1 MDTLLKGLSSSE
13 AQQLAAAGKANVVP
27 NTTQKTT
34 WQIIRDNIFTYFNL
48 IFAVLAAMLILTGNF
63 RNLTFLPVVIANTVI
78 GIVQQLRS
86 KKVLDELTVLSAAKC
101 AVLRDGKVVEVP
113 VDTLVLGDVIYLE
126 EGKQIPADAEVL
138 EGMVSVNE
146 SLLTGESDEIEK
158 KAGAELMSGSFTVT
172 GRCYARLTKVGAD
185 SYAAGLTAEAKS
197 IETGQ
202 SEMVRGIDTIV
213 KLAGIIIIPI
223 GALLLIQGIY
233 FNGLTIA
240 RSVEA
245 MVGAVIGMIPEG
257 LYLLVTVALALSAA
271 RLAMKK
277 VLLHDMKSTETLAR
291 VDVLCVDKTGTITD
305 NAMNVTAV
313 FASAEQ
319 VPDPE
324 SQSGEIAENNQTL
337 PPVPKDVESDLARY
351 VGTVTDGNIT
361 MVAMKSYFTEAAFG
375 DDAKVTPFSSKNKYS
390 QIETKD
396 GIYRLGAPEFVLSE
410 ASMAANASRIA
421 VRTGQGERV
430 LAFARADKAD
440 DPFTGL
446 AFVALENGIRAGVED
461 TFSYLEEQEVVIK
474 VISGDNPRTVSEI
487 ARQVNI
493 AGAENY
499 VDAQTL
505 KTEEDYL
512 KAVHEYTVFGR
523 VKPEQKKALVT
534 AIQATG
540 KKVAMTGDGVN
551 DILAMKTADCSIAM
565 GAGSDAAMQAA
576 QVVLLDSDFS
586 RMKDIIG
593 EGRRDINNITRSA
606 TLFLYKNIFSM
617 LLALFS
623 IVTFFVYPLKPTQVS
638 LISGLNIGIPAFFLA
653 LEANLTKQQ
662 GSFIK
667 TTLMNAIPAAVTS
680 FVGVAAMVLVADLFH
695 ISPQD
700 ASTASTYLLSVVG
713 FIVLIRICAP
723 LNRYRVTV
731 IVLSIIAFIV
741 VSQLLGGLFD
751 ITDLST
757 VAVVL
762 TTVFAIAEE
771 SVMRNLSKLM
781 RYLDER
787 FIQQQKQ
794 KTV

>member
-1 MDTLLKGLSSSE
+1 MDTLLKGLSASE
-13 AQQLAAAGKANVVP
+13 AEQLAAAGKANVVP
-27 NTTQKTT
+27 NTGQKTT

-48 IFAVLAAMLILTGNF
+48 IFAVLAGLLIATGNF
-63 RNLTFLPVVIANTVI
+63 RNLTFLPVVIANMLI

-101 AVLRDGKVVEVP
+101 AVLRDGKVIEVP
-113 VDTLVLGDVIYLE
+113 VDTLVLGDVIFLD

-138 EGMVSVNE
+138 EGTVSVNE

-158 KAGAELMSGSFTVT
+158 KPGAELMSGSFTVS

-213 KLAGIIIIPI
+213 KVAGILIIPI
-223 GALLLIQGIY
+223 GVLLMLQGV
-233 FNGLTIA
+233 FANGLSIA

-271 RLAMKK
+271 RLATKK

-313 FASAEQ
+313 FASTEIS
-319 VPDPE
+319 PDPANVPAASDE
-324 SQSGEIAENNQTL
+324 PAL
-337 PPVPKDVESDLARY
+337 PPVPGDVESELARY

-361 MVAMKSYFTEAAFG
+361 MVALKDYFTKIAF
-375 DDAKVTPFSSKNKYS
+375 DDDVKVTPFSSKTKYS

-410 ASMAANASRIA
+410 QSLAANASRIA
-421 VRTGQGERV
+421 VRTGKGERV
-430 LAFARADKAD
+430 LAFAKAGKAD
-440 DPFTGL
+440 EPFAAL

-461 TFSYLEEQEVVIK
+461 TFAYLQEQEVVIK

-487 ARQVNI
+487 AKQVGI
-493 AGAENY
+493 AGAERY

-505 KTEEDYL
+505 STEEDYL

-534 AIQATG
+534 AIQTAG

-653 LEANLTKQQ
+653 LEANLAKQQ

-667 TTLMNAIPAAVTS
+667 TTLMSAIPAAVTS
-680 FVGVAAMVLVADLFH
+680 FAGVAAMVLFADLFH
-695 ISPQD
+695 ISAQD
-700 ASTASTYLLSVVG
+700 VSTASTYLLSVVG
-713 FIVLIRICAP
+713 FMVLIRICAP
-723 LNRYRVTV
+723 LNTYRVTI

-741 VSQLLGGLFD
+741 VSQLLGDLFG
-751 ITDLST
+751 ITNLS
-757 VAVVL
+757 AVTIVL

-771 SVMRNLSKLM
+771 SVMRNLGKLLHF
-781 RYLDER
+781 LDER
-787 FIQQQKQ
+787 LIQRYKRE
-794 KTV
+794 TA